1 MPSPQARLDLDRV
14 LRTIDAKAAVVI
26 LVGDHGEL
34 ETVTMGIDNDEAIF
48 EICHSI
54 ALQIGSEI
62 FDNLP
67 AEKRREAAL
76 VLPTAED
83 ARRLGIL
90 KTKQ

>member
-34 ETVTMGIDNDEAIF
+34 ETVTMGIDNDAAIF

-54 ALQIGSEI
+54 AIQIGAEI

-67 AEKRREAAL
+67 AEKRREASL

-90 KTKQ
+90 KTKR